1 VKEARRLVRP
11 LRLDESAIGLLVVD
25 VQERFA
31 PVIHEWAGLLDR
43 LGRLIRFFRILKAPI
58 GVTEQYPKGLGATVP
73 EVREALGG
81 EAAWTLAKT
90 RFSAAGTPE
99 LKMPFKDSGRR
110 QWVVCGIEA
119 HVCVQQTVLDLLD
132 EGYGVFVPADAV
144 GSRRLSDRD
153 AALARMAWSG
163 AVVSTSE
170 SLIFEVLRDAS
181 HPLFKQASSLV
192 K

>member
-1 VKEARRLVRP
+1 MKAPRLEEA
-11 LRLDESAIGLLVVD
+11 SAGLLVVD

-31 PVIHEWAGLLDR
+31 PVIHEWSSLLDR
-43 LGRLIRFFRILKAPI
+43 VGRLIRFFRLLKAPV

-73 EVREALGG
+73 EVREALAG
-81 EAAWTLAKT
+81 EAAWTLPKT
-90 RFSAAGTPE
+90 RFSAAGNPE
-99 LKMPFKDSGRR
+99 LLAPLRGAKRR

-132 EGYGVFVPADAV
+132 EGWAVFVPADAV
-144 GSRRLSDRD
+144 SSRRAADRD
-153 AALARMAWSG
+153 AALARMARAG

-170 SLIFEVLRDAS
+170 SLVFEILRDAA
-181 HPLFKQASSLV
+181 HPLFKQASALV

>member
-1 VKEARRLVRP
+1 MRTLVRP
-11 LRLDESAIGLLVVD
+11 PRLDEAAVGLLVVD

-43 LGRLIRFFRILKAPI
+43 VGRLIRFFRLLKAPI

-73 EVREALGG
+73 EVCEALGG

-90 RFSAAGTPE
+90 RFSATGTPE
-99 LKMPFKDSGRR
+99 LLKPLKDSGRR
-110 QWVVCGIEA
+110 QWVVCGVEA
-119 HVCVQQTVLDLLD
+119 HVCIQQTVLDLLD

-144 GSRRLSDRD
+144 SSRRPSDRD
-153 AALARMAWSG
+153 AALTRMARAG

-170 SLIFEVLRDAS
+170 SLVFEVLRDAT
-181 HPLFKQASSLV
+181 HPLFKQASMLV